1 MHPRTSHRAL
11 VALAIRAFACAF
23 LLLALGACGTL
34 TEHVL
39 DTSAPPPVAWQD
51 DASLRHAVDAL
62 AQPLVQ
68 GGETPG
74 VVVGVLLPDGSQRFY
89 GYGTVVRGAQVPPD
103 GDTVFPVG
111 SLSKGFLGALASLMV
126 EDGSLHWDDTLGQ
139 LLPGAP
145 LSPDA
150 RRITVQQLATHT
162 SGLPRQPFTFRTFRY
177 FVQFL
182 FTGRNFY
189 RHFDED
195 YVYDYL
201 SDFSAPEK
209 VEPQYSNIG
218 YGLLGE
224 VIERRTGLEL
234 DDLLDREL
242 CRPLGL
248 THTGY
253 VPEALPSLH
262 AHGYAGD
269 QPKFLPRGAPVPD
282 WHFTELM
289 KGSAGLYSSAH
300 DLLTFAAAHMDG
312 KHTRLSAALA
322 DNLRPRFWRHKD
334 APAVAWTVD
343 EIGDQ
348 RITYQVGLVAGYT
361 SYVGLDLEHHTAV
374 VVLQNSFNWKDKIG
388 HRLLTRLGAGQP
400 QSEAQTS
407 SHSLRM

>member
-1 MHPRTSHRAL
+1 MDPRTTMRARC
-11 VALAIRAFACAF
+11 ALAVRTFACA
-23 LLLALGACGTL
+23 LALLALGACGTL

-39 DTSAPPPVAWQD
+39 DRAPPPVDWQD
-51 DASLRHAVDAL
+51 ANSLQQQVDAL
-62 AQPLVQ
+62 ARPLVER
-68 GGETPG
+68 GETPG
-74 VVVGVLLPDGSQRFY
+74 IVVGVLLPDGRQRFF
-89 GYGTVVRGAQVPPD
+89 GYGTTVRGAQVPPD

-111 SLSKGFLGALASLMV
+111 SLSKGFLGALASLLV
-126 EDGSLHWDDTLGQ
+126 EDGRLRWDDTLGE
-139 LLPGAP
+139 LLPPDRP
-145 LSPDA
+145 LSADA
-150 RRITVQQLATHT
+150 RKITVQQLATHT

-182 FTGRNFY
+182 FTGENFY
-189 RHFDED
+189 RHFDDD
-195 YVYDYL
+195 YVFDYL
-201 SDFSAPEK
+201 SEFKAPQT

-234 DDLLDREL
+234 DELLAREL

-253 VPEALPSLH
+253 VPEALPERTSR

-269 QPKFLPRGAPVPD
+269 QPKFLSRGAPVPD
-282 WHFTELM
+282 WKFTELM
-289 KGSAGLYSSAH
+289 KGSAGLYSSAR

-312 KHTRLSAALA
+312 KQTRLGAALA

-343 EIGDQ
+343 EVGDQ

-361 SYVGLDLEHHTAV
+361 SYVGLDLEHRTAV
-374 VVLQNSFNWKDKIG
+374 VVLQNSFNWKDKVG
-388 HRLLTRLGAGQP
+388 HRLLTRLGAGQNH
-400 QSEAQTS
+400 TS

>member
-1 MHPRTSHRAL
+1 LHPRNRLRWRCARAFRTL
-11 VALAIRAFACAF
+11 ACALA
-23 LLLALGACGTL
+23 LPALSACGTL

-39 DTSAPPPVAWQD
+39 DASPPPVAWQD
-51 DASLRHAVDAL
+51 TEGLKRQVDAL
-62 AQPLVQ
+62 AEPLVSQ
-68 GGETPG
+68 GEAPG

-89 GYGTVVRGAQVPPD
+89 GYGTVALGAQVPPD
-103 GDTVFPVG
+103 GDTIFPVG
-111 SLSKGFLGALASLMV
+111 SLSKGFLGALASLLV
-126 EDGSLHWDDTLGQ
+126 EDGTLHWEDTLGQ
-139 LLPGAP
+139 LLPEAP
-145 LSPDA
+145 LSADA
-150 RRITVQQLATHT
+150 RRINLQQLATHT

-182 FTGRNFY
+182 FTGNNFY

-201 SDFSAPEK
+201 SDFEAPK
-209 VEPQYSNIG
+209 KIEPQYSNIG

-234 DDLLDREL
+234 DALLDREL

-253 VPEALPSLH
+253 VPEALPGTARR

-269 QPKFLPRGAPVPD
+269 QPKFLHRGAPVPD
-282 WHFTELM
+282 WQFTELM
-289 KGSAGLYSSAH
+289 KGSAGLYSSAR

-322 DNLRPRFWRHKD
+322 DNLRPRFQRHKD

-343 EIGDQ
+343 EVGDQ
-348 RITYQVGLVAGYT
+348 RITYQVGLVAGYS
-361 SYVGLDLEHHTAV
+361 SYVGLDLAHRTAV

-388 HRLLTRLGAGQP
+388 HRLLTRLGAG
-400 QSEAQTS
+400 ADIQTS